1 MKYFNRIILLLTGLL
16 LLTGTGYACTVIV
29 AGKKATVDG
38 SVLNSHTD
46 AGADCRIRVV
56 PGQKYPQG
64 TMAPVYYG
72 IQRVDLPLGDN
83 GEILGYIPQAE
94 ETFTY
99 FQSAYSHINE
109 YQLCIGESTTTQ
121 RPELC
126 VDKGQGKQIMTVEQ
140 AMIFALQRC
149 KTAEEALNL
158 ITSLMEKYG
167 FLPSCGPESE
177 TLTVSDP
184 ENIWVFELFSV
195 GKDWTPGSGKPGVI
209 WAAQRIPD
217 EHVAI
222 IPNWSIIKE
231 IDLSKPEQ
239 FKASSNYK
247 QFAID
252 KGWYNPASGKPFV
265 WQDIYAPI
273 PREWATNRLWLFVNT
288 FAPSS
293 DPMPGRRTSDPYSGL
308 NQYIQY
314 LEPLSAYAFSF
325 KPEQNVSVKDF
336 MDFQRST
343 FTGTIYDKENDASWY
358 YPGKDGQ
365 MVKSKI
371 ATPFPTGEMQRLM
384 KTTRRRAV
392 ARADGEYG
400 MVAQLRSGMPRE
412 IGGIYWV
419 FQDNAYT
426 SPYLP
431 VFTGVTHIPEVY
443 STYDP
448 QNYTDNSARWAID
461 FVDNL
466 LYLNWQDGK
475 KDLEA
480 ARTPLEEGFFKK
492 NAEIENEFMAL
503 QKKNPKKA
511 AELLNNYTQ
520 ECADRI
526 MDTYAGLRNTLITK
540 YTNNKMR

>member
-1 MKYFNRIILLLTGLL
+1 MKIVNITFLILFIVAFQSK
-16 LLTGTGYACTVIV
+16 ACTVIV

-56 PGQKYPQG
+56 AGQKYPAG
-64 TMAPVYYG
+64 SMAPVYYG
-72 IQRVDLPLGDN
+72 IQRVDLPLEEN
-83 GEILGYIPQAE
+83 GEILGYIPQME
-94 ETFTY
+94 QTYTY

-109 YQLCIGESTTTQ
+109 YQLCIGESTLSQ
-121 RPELC
+121 RPELQ
-126 VDKGQGKQIMTVEQ
+126 VDKGEGKQIMTVEQ

-149 KTAEEALNL
+149 KTADEALEL

-177 TLTVSDP
+177 CLTLADP
-184 ENIWVFELFSV
+184 EKIWVLELFSV
-195 GKDWTPGSGKPGVI
+195 GKNWTPESGKPGVI
-209 WAAQRIPD
+209 WAAQRVPD
-217 EHVAI
+217 DHIAI

-231 IDLSKPEQ
+231 IDLSRPEQ
-239 FKASSNYK
+239 FKASANY
-247 QFAID
+247 QQIAIEN
-252 KGWYNPASGKPFV
+252 GWYSPESGKPFV
-265 WQDIYAPI
+265 WQEIYAPI
-273 PREWATNRLWLFVNT
+273 PREWATNRFWLFATT

-293 DPMPGRRTSDPYSGL
+293 APITDRKTENPFDNL

-314 LEPLSAYAFSF
+314 VEPLNLYPFSF
-325 KPEQNVSVKDF
+325 KPEHLVSVQDF
-336 MDFQRST
+336 MNFQRST
-343 FTGTIYDKENDASWY
+343 FTGTIYDKENDAAWY
-358 YPGKDGQ
+358 YSGKNGEW
-365 MVKSKI
+365 VKSKL
-371 ATPFPTGEMQRLM
+371 ATPFPSSETQKLL

-400 MVAQLRSGMPRE
+400 MVAQLRSNMPRE

-431 VFTGVTHIPEVY
+431 LFTGVSRIPEVY
-443 STYDP
+443 SIYDP
-448 QNYTDNSARWAID
+448 QQYSDNSARWAID

-480 ARTPLEEGFFKK
+480 ARKPLEDDFFKQ
-492 NAEIENEFMAL
+492 NIEIEKQYLEL

-511 AELLNNYTQ
+511 RELLNTYAQ

-526 MDTYAGLRNTLITK
+526 MHTYTQLRNTLITK

>member
-1 MKYFNRIILLLTGLL
+1 MTKRILLTLSILAFVFSQSSTK
-16 LLTGTGYACTVIV
+16 ACTVIV

-56 PGQKYPQG
+56 PGQKFPRGAQ
-64 TMAPVYYG
+64 APVYYG
-72 IQRVDLPLGDN
+72 IQRVDLPLDDN
-83 GEILGYIPQAE
+83 GEILGYIPQVE
-94 ETFTY
+94 QTYTY

-109 YQLCIGESTTTQ
+109 YQLCIGESTMSQ
-121 RPELC
+121 RPELQ
-126 VDKGQGKQIMTVEQ
+126 VSLGEGAQIMTVEQ

-149 KTAEEALNL
+149 KNADEALEL

-177 TLTVSDP
+177 CLTLADP
-184 ENIWVFELFSV
+184 DKVWILELFSV
-195 GKDWTPGSGKPGVI
+195 GKGWTPESGKPGVI
-209 WAAQRIPD
+209 WAAQRLPD

-222 IPNWSIIKE
+222 IPNWSIIQE
-231 IDLSKPEQ
+231 IDLSQPDR
-239 FKASSNYK
+239 FKASSNYR
-247 QFAID
+247 QVAIE
-252 KGWYNPASGKPFV
+252 KGWYSPASGKPFV
-265 WQDIYAPI
+265 WQDVYAPL
-273 PREWATNRLWLFVNT
+273 PREWATNRFWLFVNT
-288 FAPSS
+288 FAPSL
-293 DPMPGRRTSDPYSGL
+293 DPMPGRRTADPYSNL

-314 LEPLSAYAFSF
+314 VEPLSLYAFSF
-325 KPEQNVSVKDF
+325 KPDKKVSVQDF

-343 FTGTIYDKENDASWY
+343 FTGTIYDKENDAAWY
-358 YPGKDGQ
+358 YPDRNGK
-365 MVKSKI
+365 MVKSKL
-371 ATPFPTGEMQRLM
+371 ATPFPSGEMQKLM
-384 KTTRRRAV
+384 KTNRRRAV

-400 MVAQLRSGMPRE
+400 MVAQLRAGLPRE

-431 VFTGVTHIPEVY
+431 VFTGVTQIPPVY

-448 QNYTDNSARWAID
+448 KQYADNSARWAID

-480 ARTPLEEGFFKK
+480 VRAPLEAGFFKR
-492 NAEIENEFMAL
+492 NAEIEKQFREL

-511 AELLNNYTQ
+511 TELLNAYAQ
-520 ECADRI
+520 ECADAI
-526 MDTYAGLRNTLITK
+526 MDTYVGLRHTLITK